1 MEMKQ
6 IMKRLGIMLLT
17 LCLLVGMVGCGSSG
31 SSSDANRQDAE
42 KIKEDNQSAEGSSE
56 VASTE
61 AEVKVTKHTEY
72 PLTITTYDNQGNEV
86 VAEGDTIHEEDL
98 FSVMYLVDNVI
109 GTLD

>member
-42 KIKEDNQSAEGSSE
+42 KIKEDNSLLKE
-56 VASTE
+56 VR
-61 AEVKVTKHTEY
+61 KWLLQK
-72 PLTITTYDNQGNEV
+72 QK
-86 VAEGDTIHEEDL
+86 
-98 FSVMYLVDNVI
+98 
-109 GTLD
+109 

>member
-42 KIKEDNQSAEGSSE
+42 
-56 VASTE
+56 
-61 AEVKVTKHTEY
+61 
-72 PLTITTYDNQGNEV
+72 
-86 VAEGDTIHEEDL
+86 
-98 FSVMYLVDNVI
+98 
-109 GTLD
+109 

>member
-42 KIKEDNQSAEGSSE
+42 KIKEALRTLFQNDTSSARPDGSMEGYK
-56 VASTE
+56 A
-61 AEVKVTKHTEY
+61 Y
-72 PLTITTYDNQGNEV
+72 
-86 VAEGDTIHEEDL
+86 
-98 FSVMYLVDNVI
+98 
-109 GTLD
+109 